1 MVAAKAAV
9 QETKAEYDVLLQ
21 ESRDPAFIKEYGT
34 ETLTELKDVAKG
46 EWQAALRFVDCR
58 FFLCRFSVFE
68 CTVLNCIVFSLCSA
82 F

>member
-46 EWQAALRFVDCR
+46 EWQAAVRC
-58 FFLCRFSVFE
+58 VFN
-68 CTVLNCIVFSLCSA
+68 LLLLPLHR
-82 F
+82 

>member
-1 MVAAKAAV
+1 M

-46 EWQAALRFVDCR
+46 EWQAAVRCVLLNIAVDVA
-58 FFLCRFSVFE
+58 SMK
-68 CTVLNCIVFSLCSA
+68 
-82 F
+82 